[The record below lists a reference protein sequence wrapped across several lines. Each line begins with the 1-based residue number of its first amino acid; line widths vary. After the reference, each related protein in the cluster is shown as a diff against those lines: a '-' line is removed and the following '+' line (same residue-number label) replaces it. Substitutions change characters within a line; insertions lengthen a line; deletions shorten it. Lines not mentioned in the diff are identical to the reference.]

1 MQKTNQTNQLD
12 GKETHR
18 HPLEEEESLQ
28 RKAEEHVS
36 NYFATLGNVG
46 GFLPDTSDARSA
58 ISWHQIELM
67 TLVSVKRECTEKA
80 LKVDPGKISSHDQI
94 SPCSDGITNN
104 PGHY

>member
-12 GKETHR
+12 GKKTHK

-46 GFLPDTSDARSA
+46 GEGNGTPLQYSCLENPRDGGAWWAA
-58 ISWHQIELM
+58 ISGVAQSR
-67 TLVSVKRECTEKA
+67 TR
-80 LKVDPGKISSHDQI
+80 LK
-94 SPCSDGITNN
+94 
-104 PGHY
+104 